1 MTYQNCMFIYF
12 CFTILEKGHLRTG
25 KVSDTA
31 IDAISNE
38 LGTKWIWVGRLLG
51 LEDTELDD
59 IRENNGSLYECSH
72 TMLLS
77 WTQKSTSQATYEW
90 LAQALGHTAVGKG
103 LIAEKYCIQDISKS
117 QGGIT
122 MNIL

>member
-1 MTYQNCMFIYF
+1 MRYQNCMFIYF

-51 LEDTELDD
+51 LEDSVLDD

-77 WTQKSTSQATYEW
+77 WIQKSTSQATYEW
-90 LAQALGHTAVGKG
+90 LAQALSHTAVGKG
-103 LIAEKYCIQDISKS
+103 LIAEKYCIQDISMS

>member
-1 MTYQNCMFIYF
+1 M
-12 CFTILEKGHLRTG
+12 
-25 KVSDTA
+25 SDTA

-51 LEDTELDD
+51 LEDSVLDD

-77 WTQKSTSQATYEW
+77 WIQKSTSQATYKW
-90 LAQALGHTAVGKG
+90 LAQALSHTAVGKG
-103 LIAEKYCIQDISKS
+103 LIAEKYCIQDISMS

>member
-1 MTYQNCMFIYF
+1 MFIYF

-25 KVSDTA
+25 KVSDTV

-59 IRENNGSLYECSH
+59 IRENTGSLYECSH

-90 LAQALGHTAVGKG
+90 LARALSHIAVGKG
-103 LIAEKYCIQDISKS
+103 LIAQKYCIQDISVS